1 MSTYKNNKVYNQQQ
15 YFSEMLDK
23 YNCNNYNYSINCN
36 IIDHRMYNLPE
47 IAESYQVLWTYRQ
60 RKGKR
65 MKRKKKWLQTVIAA
79 GVIAAALAA
88 CGENKNGQDTNA
100 AQEDTVKTE
109 YKKITAEEAKERM
122 DKDDKIVILDV
133 RTEEEYKEDHVPGA
147 LVIPNETI
155 GSEPLEELPDPD
167 QEILV
172 YCRSGNRSAQA
183 AKKLIEAGYTQVYDF
198 GGIMDWPYD
207 TEK

>member
-1 MSTYKNNKVYNQQQ
+1 
-15 YFSEMLDK
+15 
-23 YNCNNYNYSINCN
+23 
-36 IIDHRMYNLPE
+36 MYNLPE

-65 MKRKKKWLQTVIAA
+65 MKRKKKWLQAVIAA

-133 RTEEEYKEDHVPGA
+133 RTEEEYKEGHVPGA

-155 GSEPLEELPDPD
+155 CSEPLEELPDPD

>member
-1 MSTYKNNKVYNQQQ
+1 
-15 YFSEMLDK
+15 
-23 YNCNNYNYSINCN
+23 
-36 IIDHRMYNLPE
+36 MYNLPE

-133 RTEEEYKEDHVPGA
+133 RTEEEYKEGHVPGA

-155 GSEPLEELPDPD
+155 
-167 QEILV
+167 EIGRAS
-172 YCRSGNRSAQA
+172 CRERVCGM
-183 AKKLIEAGYTQVYDF
+183 V
-198 GGIMDWPYD
+198 
-207 TEK
+207 